1 MTQFLVKL
9 DPFDGPLDLMLHL
22 IRQKKLD
29 LHDLNLD
36 VLVEQYILFIE
47 SSDNKLDMAAD
58 YVAELAN
65 LIEVKSYKAL
75 PVEPSDLEGED
86 YQEDPHQALVR
97 RLLEYQQF
105 KEVSDVLHT
114 RYQERQ
120 LQFDKPVDKTLRTLA
135 QQEDVHLYHAD
146 QQDLMKAM
154 ERCLNR
160 FQMTH
165 PREVRMTK
173 IEMSVE
179 ERMDHMIARV
189 STLNEPF
196 VFDDFVQDAETV
208 GVFIITFLALLE
220 LVRTEFILFTKQQG
234 DIHFRKGPKY
244 EFNT

>member
-1 MTQFLVKL
+1 MTQFFVKL

-22 IRQKKLD
+22 IRHKKLD

-36 VLVEQYILFIE
+36 VLVEQYILFVE
-47 SSDNKLDMAAD
+47 SVENKLDLAAD
-58 YVAELAN
+58 YLAELAN
-65 LIEVKSYKAL
+65 LIEIKSFKAL
-75 PVEPSDLEGED
+75 PVDPNELEGGD

-105 KEVSDVLHT
+105 KEVSDVLNN
-114 RYQERQ
+114 RYRERQ
-120 LQFDKPVDKTLRTLA
+120 LQFDKPVDGALRSLA
-135 QQEDVHLYHAD
+135 QQEDVHLYQAD
-146 QQDLMKAM
+146 QHDLMKAM

-165 PREVRMTK
+165 PREVRITK

-179 ERMDHMIARV
+179 ARMDHLIAWI

-196 VFDDFVQDAETV
+196 VFEDFVQDAQNV

-220 LVRTEFILFTKQQG
+220 LVRTEFIVFTKAQG

-244 EFNT
+244 EFNA